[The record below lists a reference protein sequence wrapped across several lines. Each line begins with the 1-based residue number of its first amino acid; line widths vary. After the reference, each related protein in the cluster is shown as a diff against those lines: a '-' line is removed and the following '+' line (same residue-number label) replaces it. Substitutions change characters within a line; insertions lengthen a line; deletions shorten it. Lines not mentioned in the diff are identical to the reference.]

1 MTEAAISAAL
11 NDASREAARAARLR
25 YIGDDEPGYTRKRH
39 GRGFTYRDWKGRAV
53 RDASLKRRFAALVI
67 PPAWTEVW
75 ICRFEN
81 GHIQATGRDQAG
93 RKQYLYHPRWR
104 EVRDRSKF
112 DRMIEFGRVLP
123 RIRAR
128 VDADLEKEGL
138 PREKVLAAVVRLLE
152 TSLARVGNIE
162 YARRNESYGLT
173 TLRKKHVD
181 RDGDEEM
188 ALEFEGKGGK
198 AWRVEVTDPRVIEVI
213 EDCLETPGYELFKY
227 LDDDGQRRDV
237 SSDDVNTYLRE
248 IADVDITAK
257 DFRTWAATVL
267 AAVALAAEEADGDGG
282 TSEAQRRRAV
292 VRVVRD
298 VAEQLGNTPAVARGS
313 YVDPRV
319 IEQFERGETVGD
331 ALGDDLGD
339 VDVLDDQTAA
349 LDGIAPELLAEIE
362 AAVVALIER
371 GRRRRR

>member
-1 MTEAAISAAL
+1 MTEAAISSAL

-25 YIGDDEPGYTRKRH
+25 YVGDDEPGYSRSRH
-39 GRGFTYRDWKGRAV
+39 GRGFVYRDWRGRV
-53 RDASLKRRFAALVI
+53 VKDAAIRSRIAALVI

-75 ICRFEN
+75 ICRFKN

-123 RIRAR
+123 KIRAR
-128 VDADLEKEGL
+128 VDTDLEKEGL

-152 TSLARVGNIE
+152 TSLARVGNVE

-181 RDGDEEM
+181 RDGDEEL

-198 AWRVEVTDPRVIEVI
+198 EWRVEVTDPRVIEVI

-227 LDDDGQRRDV
+227 LDEEGERRDV
-237 SSDDVNTYLRE
+237 SSDDVNSYLRE
-248 IADVDITAK
+248 LADSDISAK

-267 AAVALAAEEADGDGG
+267 AGVALSDVEAAG
-282 TSEAQRRRAV
+282 TAKGNDKQVVAV
-292 VRVVRD
+292 VKQ
-298 VAEQLGNTPAVARGS
+298 VAEQLGNTPAICRQAYIHPEILVSAS
-313 YVDPRV
+313 ELELDQPR
-319 IEQFERGETVGD
+319 RRPNG
-331 ALGDDLGD
+331 
-339 VDVLDDQTAA
+339 
-349 LDGIAPELLAEIE
+349 LAKEE
-362 AAVVALIER
+362 AAVLAYLEGARER
-371 GRRRRR
+371 NAESP